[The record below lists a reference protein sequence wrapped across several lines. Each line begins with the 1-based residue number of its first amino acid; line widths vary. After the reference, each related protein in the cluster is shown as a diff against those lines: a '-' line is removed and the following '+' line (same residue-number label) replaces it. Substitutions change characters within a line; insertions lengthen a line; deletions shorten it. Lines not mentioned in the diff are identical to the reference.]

1 MSTVIPEFPAL
12 LAEAARLAD
21 DFALT
26 AAHHDATGEF
36 PFGNFDKLHEA
47 GLLGLV
53 TQREHGGFGGG
64 LLEAQAVV
72 AEIGRGEPST
82 ALVLAMHYNGHYTIS
97 KPGKW
102 PQHLAE
108 RVTQAN
114 REGPALIN
122 AAQAEP
128 RVGSPAHGKLPETIA
143 RRDGD
148 VWRITGH
155 KNCVTGIPIL
165 KWVNLLALTDEN
177 EPRLA
182 SFLVATDAKGF
193 RVEKT
198 WNAAGMRATAS
209 DDIIL
214 DDVVIPLEDLIEAQP
229 ASEPLRREES
239 ATAFFFSSIG
249 AVYQGVARAAR
260 DRLVS
265 FLATHAPASLGA
277 PLSTVPRIQE
287 GLGEIEVRLA
297 TSARLLR
304 SLAEDVDAGRSVG
317 TDGMTVR
324 HVVIDN
330 AVAVTSL
337 ALELSGNPGL
347 NRDFQLER
355 HHRDTI
361 TARSHAPQNH
371 MIRTIAAKAAF
382 GRHAAKQAAA
392 QSQLAPTP
400 ARQVKLAAAE

>member
-1 MSTVIPEFPAL
+1 MSTAIPEFPAL

-21 DFALT
+21 EFALT

-36 PFGNFDKLHEA
+36 PFANFERLHEA

-53 TQREHGGFGGG
+53 TAREHGGLGGG
-64 LLEAQAVV
+64 LTEAQAVI

-82 ALVLAMHYNGHYTIS
+82 ALVLAMHYNGHYSIS
-97 KPGKW
+97 RLGKW
-102 PQHLAE
+102 PRHLVE
-108 RVTQAN
+108 RITRAN
-114 REGPALIN
+114 LEGPALIN

-128 RVGSPAHGKLPETIA
+128 RVGSPSHSKLPETIA
-143 RRDGD
+143 RRDGS
-148 VWRITGH
+148 VWRINGH
-155 KNCVTGIPIL
+155 KNYVTGIPTL
-165 KWVNLLALTDEN
+165 RWVTLLAVTGEP

-182 SFLVATDAKGF
+182 SFLVPTDAAGF

-214 DDVVIPLEDLIEAQP
+214 EDVVVPLEDLIEAQP
-229 ASEPLRREES
+229 ASEPLRRPET
-239 ATAFFFSSIG
+239 ATAFFFSCIG

-260 DRLVS
+260 DRLVA
-265 FLATHAPASLGA
+265 FLATYSPASLGA

-287 GLGEIEVRLA
+287 GLGDIEVRLA

-304 SLAEDVDAGRSVG
+304 SLGEDVDASRPVG
-317 TDGMTVR
+317 TDAMTVR

-337 ALELSGNPGL
+337 ALELAGNPGL

-382 GRHAAKQAAA
+382 ARHAAQPAKPAAA
-392 QSQLAPTP
+392 ASP
-400 ARQVKLAAAE
+400 KLAAAE

>member
-1 MSTVIPEFPAL
+1 MSTAIPEFPAL
-12 LAEAARLAD
+12 LAEAAKLAD
-21 DFALT
+21 EFAVT
-26 AAHHDATGEF
+26 AARHDATGEF
-36 PFGNFDKLHEA
+36 PFANFDSLHEA

-53 TQREHGGFGGG
+53 TAREQGGFGGG
-64 LLEAQAVV
+64 LLEAQAVI

-82 ALVLAMHYNGHYTIS
+82 ALVLAMHYNGHYAIS
-97 KPGKW
+97 RLGKW
-102 PQHLAE
+102 PRHLAE
-108 RVTQAN
+108 RVTEAN
-114 REGPALIN
+114 RDGVALIN

-128 RVGSPAHGKLPETIA
+128 RIGSPSHGKLPETVA

-148 VWRITGH
+148 FWRITGH
-155 KNCVTGIPIL
+155 KNYVTGIPLL
-165 KWVNLLALTDEN
+165 KWVTLLAVTEEA

-182 SFLVATDAKGF
+182 SFLVPTDAEGF
-193 RVEKT
+193 RIEKT

-214 DDVVIPLEDLIEAQP
+214 DDVAVPLEDLIEWQP
-229 ASEPLRREES
+229 ASEPLRRPEG

-249 AVYQGVARAAR
+249 AVYQGAARAAR

-265 FLATHAPASLGA
+265 FLATHQPASLGA

-287 GLGEIEVRLA
+287 GLGDIEVRLA

-304 SLAEDVDAGRSVG
+304 SLAEDVDAGRPVG

-324 HVVIDN
+324 HVVIEN

-337 ALELSGNPGL
+337 ALELAGNPGL
-347 NRDFQLER
+347 NRGFQLER
-355 HHRDTI
+355 HHRDALTG
-361 TARSHAPQNH
+361 RSHAPQNH

-382 GRHAAKQAAA
+382 GRHAASAARSPAAA
-392 QSQLAPTP
+392 P
-400 ARQVKLAAAE
+400 ASSASPKLAAAE